1 MHWRLAS
8 SSHHFFVFHRIEIS
22 WDKEFII
29 TLASCFPKP
38 KFQEEVTEQG
48 IIEWELG
55 SSVKDDGM
63 FNIHRALLSKEKAK
77 VSPGKQAENRGQN
90 RDPAGRGISIASGG
104 EFWALQA
111 QGQVQSKEKTGAWM
125 YVNSHCF

>member
-8 SSHHFFVFHRIEIS
+8 SSHYFFVFHRIEIS

-55 SSVKDDGM
+55 SSVKDDEM
-63 FNIHRALLSKEKAK
+63 FNIHRALLPKEKAK
-77 VSPGKQAENRGQN
+77 ISPGKQAENRGQN
-90 RDPAGRGISIASGG
+90 RDPAGRGISLLQEESSGHLKLKDRSRVRRKLEHG
-104 EFWALQA
+104 C
-111 QGQVQSKEKTGAWM
+111 M
-125 YVNSHCF
+125 